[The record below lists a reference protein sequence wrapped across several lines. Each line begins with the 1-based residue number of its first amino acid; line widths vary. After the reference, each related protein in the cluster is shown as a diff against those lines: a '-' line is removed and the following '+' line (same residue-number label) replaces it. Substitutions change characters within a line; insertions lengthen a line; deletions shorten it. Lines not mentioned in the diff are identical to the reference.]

1 MEKSLL
7 NDEEIEIMKVL
18 EGLPQPEKI
27 KILEDSIA
35 SEPEESDRRVLRSLI
50 LKLKKADRGAPG

>member
-7 NDEEIEIMKVL
+7 NDEETEIMKVL

-50 LKLKKADRGAPG
+50 LKLKKADRGASG

>member
-7 NDEEIEIMKVL
+7 NDEETEIMKVL

-35 SEPEESDRRVLRSLI
+35 SEPEESGRRVLRSLI
-50 LKLKKADRGAPG
+50 LKLKKADRGASG

>member
-35 SEPEESDRRVLRSLI
+35 SEPEESGRRVLRSLI
-50 LKLKKADRGAPG
+50 LKLKKADRGASG

>member
-18 EGLPQPEKI
+18 ESLPQPEKI

-35 SEPEESDRRVLRSLI
+35 SEPEESGRRVLRSLI
-50 LKLKKADRGAPG
+50 LKLKKADRGASG

>member
-7 NDEEIEIMKVL
+7 NDEETEIMKVL
-18 EGLPQPEKI
+18 EGLTQPEKI

-35 SEPEESDRRVLRSLI
+35 SEPEKSGHRVLRPFV
-50 LKLKKADRGAPG
+50 LKLQRANCGSPG

>member
-7 NDEEIEIMKVL
+7 NDEETEIMKVL
-18 EGLPQPEKI
+18 ESLPQPEKI

-50 LKLKKADRGAPG
+50 LKLKKADRGASG